1 LAAQEETSHHNRYV
15 ANHMGVGPGGE
26 HLPNG
31 IDYFWDGQGS
41 GNCWQATGA
50 DVVEPMTMPGCPS
63 GGVGR
68 LLADPNVLVLFVDC
82 GAYDLATQTLPAG
95 CDWFDTRARPGVFS
109 PTTTIQTVF
118 PALQFVAVMLV
129 FGLLLRRSVLAFG
142 AAGLGSLLLLVSSV
156 EQLYY
161 VTAPG
166 VALLGIAWILASRL
180 VASPRLA
187 VLSVVLGVIALLEA
201 VDSGV
206 LLLPSPIG
214 PVWIRVLLE
223 VVWMVW
229 TVATLVKTTRPA
241 VKIG

>member
-1 LAAQEETSHHNRYV
+1 
-15 ANHMGVGPGGE
+15 
-26 HLPNG
+26 
-31 IDYFWDGQGS
+31 
-41 GNCWQATGA
+41 
-50 DVVEPMTMPGCPS
+50 
-63 GGVGR
+63 
-68 LLADPNVLVLFVDC
+68 
-82 GAYDLATQTLPAG
+82 
-95 CDWFDTRARPGVFS
+95 VFA
-109 PTTTIQTVF
+109 PTATIQTVF
-118 PALQFVAVMLV
+118 PALQLVALV
-129 FGLLLRRSVLAFG
+129 LCFGWLLRRSSRPG
-142 AAGLGSLLLLVSSV
+142 ATGVGATIGGILGSALLLLSSV

-206 LLLPSPIG
+206 LLLPSPIS
-214 PVWIRVLLE
+214 PVWIRILLE